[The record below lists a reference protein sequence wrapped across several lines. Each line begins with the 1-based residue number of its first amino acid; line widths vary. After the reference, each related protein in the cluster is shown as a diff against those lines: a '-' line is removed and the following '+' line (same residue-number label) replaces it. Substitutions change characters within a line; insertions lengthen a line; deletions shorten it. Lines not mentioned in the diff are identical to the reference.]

1 MRRHVLYDAW
11 TDTPDRLAWAPP
23 WEALL
28 VAAAREAGATVLGTR
43 FHQFE
48 PQGLTGVIL
57 LAESHLSLHTWPEEG
72 LLTLDCFTC
81 GAMDA
86 DVILDRVRAHLQ
98 PTRERITHVERGR
111 PRSPHEHVQE
121 EHDLPPGDAEH
132 R

>member
-1 MRRHVLYDAW
+1 MSRRHLLYDAW
-11 TDTPDRLAWAPP
+11 TDRTERLRWAPP

-28 VAAAREAGATVLGTR
+28 TRAAEEAGATVLGHR

-48 PQGLTGVIL
+48 PWGVTGVVL

-81 GAMDA
+81 GAMDP
-86 DVILDRVRAHLQ
+86 DVIIRHVQNYLT
-98 PTRERITHVERGR
+98 PTRERRTVLERGQ
-111 PRSPHEHVQE
+111 P
-121 EHDLPPGDAEH
+121 LDAPQSA